1 MNKVISAFA
10 LVAVA
15 LSSQAQ
21 QKTKPVEPVA
31 KTNPAPQVKDTAEKK
46 SSPAD
51 ELQALPQFPGG
62 QPAVEQYIKANLK
75 YPEQAKKEKIQ
86 GRVGVRFV
94 INKDG
99 SVGEAKVMKGIG
111 GGCDEE
117 ALRLIKNMPKWNPGI
132 NKMGLPVKTVY
143 ALPVNFSL
151 K

>member
-1 MNKVISAFA
+1 MKRIITLIA
-10 LVAVA
+10 LCVGFTALAQQRAKSPDAVVQSG
-15 LSSQAQ
+15 SSQKVKDSTQ
-21 QKTKPVEPVA
+21 QK
-31 KTNPAPQVKDTAEKK
+31 APDA
-46 SSPAD
+46 AA
-51 ELQALPQFPGG
+51 LQMLPEFPGG
-62 QPAVEQYIKANLK
+62 QPAIEQYIKANLK
-75 YPEQAKKEKIQ
+75 YPEQAKKDNIQ

-132 NKMGLPVKTVY
+132 NNMGLPVKTVY
-143 ALPVNFSL
+143 ALPITFSL